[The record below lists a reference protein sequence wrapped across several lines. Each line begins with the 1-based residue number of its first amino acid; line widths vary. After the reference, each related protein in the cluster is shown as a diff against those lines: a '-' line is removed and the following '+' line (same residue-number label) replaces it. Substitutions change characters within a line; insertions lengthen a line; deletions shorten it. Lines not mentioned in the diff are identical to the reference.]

1 MLRPFALVSLA
12 LASACASRPAEK
24 APLRH
29 LPRTHRETTVEERR
43 QPPRRRE
50 TIQTILPQNVRV
62 VVASEGIPS
71 RSASG
76 VSLGTEVT
84 PEGVVSF
91 VLTNA
96 HVVDVKELV
105 EARFLVLVETP
116 AGDTQEFA
124 AELVARG
131 QVPESDLAVLSVH
144 GIRIAAATLAED
156 DDLLVGDDVV
166 VVAAPYGRPLSV
178 SGGMVSQI
186 EFEKGHPRKPQ
197 LIKTDAAIG
206 YGASGGGM
214 YSVESG
220 KLIGIVEGYRTAKI
234 SIPLAQDTYSFDVP
248 MPGETFGAPVAK
260 IRKFLAGKGL
270 SRIARGGRPAGQAA
284 LD

>member
-12 LASACASRPAEK
+12 LAACASSSAEK

-29 LPRTHRETTVEERR
+29 LPRAHGGPTVEERPR
-43 QPPRRRE
+43 PPRRRE

-76 VSLGTEVT
+76 VSLATEIT

-96 HVVDVKELV
+96 HVVEVKELV

-131 QVPESDLAVLSVH
+131 QVPEADLAVLSVH
-144 GIRIAAATLAED
+144 GIRIAAATLADD

-166 VVAAPYGRPLSV
+166 VVAAPYGRPPSV

-186 EFEKGHPRKPQ
+186 EFEKGLPRKPQ

-220 KLIGIVEGYRTAKI
+220 KLIGIVEGYRTAKV

-260 IRKFLAGKGL
+260 IRKFLARKGL